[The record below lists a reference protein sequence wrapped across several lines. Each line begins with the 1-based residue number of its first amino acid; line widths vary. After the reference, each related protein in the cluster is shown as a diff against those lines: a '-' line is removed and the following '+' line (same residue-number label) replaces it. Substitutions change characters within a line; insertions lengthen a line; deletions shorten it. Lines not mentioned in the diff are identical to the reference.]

1 MLTTYRNHV
10 AERAALNLP
19 PLPLSAE
26 QTAALV
32 ELLKAPTK
40 GDETLLVDL
49 LENRTPAGVDQ
60 AAYVK
65 AAFLADIANGRATS
79 PLISPVKVIQ
89 LLGTMLGGYN
99 VQALV
104 DLLDGALAA
113 EAVKA
118 LSHTILMFDA
128 FHDVAEKMKAGNPHA
143 KKLIE
148 SWANAE
154 WFTSRPALP
163 TEIRCIVFKYKMICT
178 CFLVPARLF

>member
-1 MLTTYRNHV
+1 MLTAYHTHV
-10 AERAALNLP
+10 AERAALGLP
-19 PLPLSAE
+19 PLPLNAE
-26 QTAALV
+26 QTA
-32 ELLKAPTK
+32 T
-40 GDETLLVDL
+40 LVDL

-65 AAFLADIANGRATS
+65 AAFLADIAHNKTVS
-79 PLISPVKVIQ
+79 PLITPSKAIQ

-104 DLLDGALAA
+104 SLLDGALAQ

-118 LSHTILMFDA
+118 LTHTMLMFDA

-148 SWANAE
+148 SWAN
-154 WFTSRPALP
+154 
-163 TEIRCIVFKYKMICT
+163 
-178 CFLVPARLF
+178 